1 MSKLNEIFIRIAN
14 TSYLYMIMLL
24 AAPWSSSAAQ
34 EYEDGRQLEYKT
46 RAIGNSWIGPVGKH
60 MQNHITDIEVFDDGT
75 VRTRSPWDEGGN
87 RYAEYKDG
95 QFVRRLSSST
105 ANSKVA
111 VDLDGNTW
119 TIENYYGRFLDI
131 SANHG
136 GSAATDRWRID
147 PIPEGDDAPYI
158 KSSDGRE
165 IRLIADP
172 SAIGINKVT
181 GELLVADNTEAQN
194 IKIFDI
200 SGQGEPVLKGTFGV
214 EGGIY
219 AGPNP
224 GAKDDPLKFNGIT
237 GVGTDV
243 EGNIYVSLDG
253 FPGSQS
259 EGGGADLR
267 AFSPDG
273 TLRWRMVGLMF
284 VRAASVDPLS
294 GGTDI
299 YCPFTL
305 YRVDYS
311 KEPDHNMNDWTDV
324 ALTIDPFKYPDD
336 PRLVGAVNTALA
348 IVNVNG
354 NKYMFSTDMYNE
366 PLFVHRFDGHIA
378 VPVAVIT
385 AGYGW
390 NGDEV
395 IKFRWKHN
403 RGRPATPRWMWV
415 DRNGDGLA
423 QEEEFELFELGA
435 PAERNFVRGI
445 SIDREGGILLSG
457 DHGYWYLPVNYFD
470 QHGNP
475 QYSAESIRRIEGTG
489 YNPRA
494 MKWLDDIDVMVTGEG
509 NHSHMSNIHVY
520 DNWSDPG
527 NRSRRYTIT
536 PPLPSTH
543 HDPVGGA
550 FNLTADNGYLYISYS
565 VEAGPNTAYRGE
577 VLVYRLSDGGYMG
590 YITPGPEVGEYSGWI
605 DMRQATYAYAR
616 PNGERIITV
625 EEDGVGKVLIY
636 EWCPPGEECMFECA
650 TEVDSVVVSP
660 SEIVLD
666 GLQTGTLQAM
676 VYPDTV
682 CFDKVFW
689 YSLNDS
695 IVSTDNK
702 GVITSTG
709 VGSTWIRVVSEQ
721 QPGVSDSSLVT
732 VNYVAVTGIIFA
744 RDSMVLQIGESVFPE
759 VNFVPD
765 NAINRKLR
773 WESSDGAVVSVDQ
786 NGKVTGLT
794 EGTAILTATSEDGGY
809 SDSCLVEVIAVP
821 VNGIEFDPG
830 YAGIWVGDSLRPGFE
845 IFPGN
850 AGNKEVLFE
859 ITDTSVAQVDSTGMV
874 WGLSP
879 GRTNL
884 IVTTVDGGFIDSC
897 VIHVPE
903 ENEYANLDIGNPCGK
918 GSMKVSSDLIYTVKG
933 SGTDIWHSSDEFHFA
948 YRKQTGNTVMIARV
962 KSMTNTDGWAKSGV
976 MIRESLK
983 SGSRHAMMVITPS
996 NGFSFQRRTGTD
1008 GPSDHTTPG
1017 GGHTAPAWVKII
1029 REGNIFSGYRSVDGK
1044 SWVLVGSE
1052 QIEMAEEIHAGLAVT
1067 SHSGDCRL
1075 NTSVFDYVVLS
1086 DNIDTVLHLP
1096 SSDATLSDLT
1106 VDGTTIDG
1114 FDPDELYYEVTVTD
1128 EVSVIPVVGA
1138 TATHE
1143 NAYVEIFQP
1152 DSLPGTATV
1161 HVIAEDGEKEL
1172 TYTINFSLI
1181 THTGIIKSNTVV
1193 LYPNP
1198 AGDYVILLI
1207 SSGNER
1213 EASINIY
1220 DISGAL
1226 QYSMQSVL
1234 LPGDNSIHLDLSS
1247 LDQGLYLLEA
1257 GDKIK
1262 STMKLL
1268 IQR

>member
-1 MSKLNEIFIRIAN
+1 MSKPNEIFISIAR
-14 TSYLYMIMLL
+14 TCLCMIMILP
-24 AAPWSSSAAQ
+24 ASWNFSAAQ
-34 EYEDGRQLEYKT
+34 EYVDGQQLEYKT
-46 RAIGNSWIGPVGKH
+46 RAIGNSWIGRVGRH

-75 VRTRSPWDEGGN
+75 VRTSSPWDEGGN
-87 RYAEYKDG
+87 RYAEYRDG
-95 QFVRRLSSST
+95 EFVRRLSSST
-105 ANSKVA
+105 ADSKVA
-111 VDLDGNTW
+111 VDLEGNTW

-136 GSAATDRWRID
+136 GPETADRWRID

-200 SGQGEPVLKGTFGV
+200 SGQGEPVLTGTFGV

-237 GVGTDV
+237 GVGTDA

-267 AFSPDG
+267 AFNPDG

-284 VRAASVDPLS
+284 VRAASVDPIS

-324 ALTIDPFKYPDD
+324 ALTIDPFRYPDD

-348 IVNVNG
+348 IVNVDG

-403 RGRPATPRWMWV
+403 RGRPTTPRWMWV
-415 DRNGDGLA
+415 DRNGDGIA

-457 DHGYWYLPVNYFD
+457 DYGYWYLPVNYFD
-470 QHGNP
+470 QYGNP
-475 QYSAESIRRIEGTG
+475 QYTAESIQRIEDTG

-494 MKWLDDIDVMVTGEG
+494 IKWLDDIDVMVAGEG
-509 NHSHMSNIHVY
+509 SHSHMSHVHVY
-520 DNWSDPG
+520 DNWSDPE
-527 NRSRRYTIT
+527 NRSRRYTIDT
-536 PPLPSTH
+536 PSPSTH

-550 FNLTADNGYLYISYS
+550 FNLTADNGYIYISYS

-577 VLVYRLSDGGYMG
+577 VLVYSLKDGAYMG
-590 YITPGPEVGEYSGWI
+590 YITPGPEVGGYSGWI

-636 EWCPPGEECMFECA
+636 EWCPPGEDCGFECT
-650 TEVDSVVVSP
+650 TEVDSLLVSP
-660 SEIVLD
+660 SEIILD
-666 GLQTGTLQAM
+666 GLHTDTLQAV

-695 IVSTDNK
+695 VVNVDSK

-709 VGSTWIRVVSEQ
+709 VGTTWVKVVSEQ
-721 QPGVSDSSLVT
+721 QPGMSDSCLVT
-732 VNYVAVTGIIFA
+732 VNYVAVTGINFMG
-744 RDSMVLQIGESVFPE
+744 DSLVLPVGESAFPQ
-759 VNFVPD
+759 VNFMPE
-765 NAINRKLR
+765 NAINRKLN
-773 WESSDGAVVSVDQ
+773 WESSDGTVVSVDQ
-786 NGKVTGLT
+786 SGKVTGLK
-794 EGTAILTATSEDGGY
+794 EGSAILKATSDDGGHF
-809 SDSCLVEVIAVP
+809 DEFFIQVIPVP
-821 VNGIEFDPG
+821 VTGILFDPG
-830 YAGIWVGDSLRPGFE
+830 YAGIWVGDSLRPDFG
-845 IFPGN
+845 IFPDN

-859 ITDTSVAQVDSTGMV
+859 ITHPEIASVDSSGMV

-879 GRTNL
+879 GKTTL
-884 IVTTVDGGFIDSC
+884 VVKTVDGGHTDTCI
-897 VIHVPE
+897 IHVPE
-903 ENEYANLDIGNPCGK
+903 EHEYANLDIGNPCGK
-918 GSMKVSSDLIYTVKG
+918 GSMEVSADMHYTVRG
-933 SGTDIWHSSDEFHFA
+933 NGLDIWHSSDEFHFA
-948 YRKQTGNTVMIARV
+948 YRKHSGNTVMIARV
-962 KSMTNTDGWAKSGV
+962 RSMTNTDGWAKSGV
-976 MIRESLK
+976 MIRESIK
-983 SGSRHAMMVITPS
+983 AGSRHAMMVITPA
-996 NGFSFQRRTGTD
+996 NGFSFQRRTDTD
-1008 GPSDHTTPG
+1008 SPSEHTTPG
-1017 GGHTAPAWVKII
+1017 GGHNVPAWVKII
-1029 REGNIFSGYRSVDGK
+1029 REDNTFSGYRSDDGK
-1044 SWVLVGSE
+1044 NWALVGSE
-1052 QIEMAEEIHAGLAVT
+1052 YIEMADEIHAGLAVT
-1067 SHSGDCRL
+1067 AHTGDCRL
-1075 NTSVFDYVVLS
+1075 NTSVFDYVHLS
-1086 DNIDTVLHLP
+1086 GNIDTVPLLP
-1096 SSDATLSDLT
+1096 SSDATLADLT
-1106 VDGTTIDG
+1106 VDGTAVEG
-1114 FDPDELYYEVTVTD
+1114 FDPAILNYEHLLPENTTD
-1128 EVSVIPVVGA
+1128 IPVVDA
-1138 TATHE
+1138 VTADE
-1143 NAYVEIFQP
+1143 NAVMEVTQA
-1152 DSLPGTATV
+1152 DSPAGTAKVLVT
-1161 HVIAEDGEKEL
+1161 AEDGETVL
-1172 TYTINFSLI
+1172 TYTINFSII
-1181 THTGIIKSNTVV
+1181 TSAGIINRNTFV
-1193 LYPNP
+1193 LFPNP
-1198 AGDYVILLI
+1198 AGNYVTLLLE
-1207 SSGNER
+1207 SGIETKVD
-1213 EASINIY
+1213 INIY
-1220 DISGAL
+1220 DMTGTL
-1226 QYSMQSVL
+1226 QYTMQSFL
-1234 LPGDNSIHLDLSS
+1234 MPGDNSVIIDLGN
-1247 LDQGLYLLEA
+1247 LGPGIYLLEA
-1257 GDKIK
+1257 GDKTK
-1262 STMKLL
+1262 VRRKLM
-1268 IQR
+1268 IHR

>member
-1 MSKLNEIFIRIAN
+1 MSIKKLSIKAFKTGVVLI
-14 TSYLYMIMLL
+14 MILM
-24 AAPWSSSAAQ
+24 APWSFSAAQ
-34 EYEDGRQLEYKT
+34 EYVEGQQLEYRT
-46 RAIGNSWIGPVGKH
+46 RATGNSWIGPVGRH

-75 VRTRSPWDEGGN
+75 VRTRSLWDEGGN
-87 RYAEYKDG
+87 RCTEYRDG
-95 QFVRRLSSST
+95 EFIRRVSCT
-105 ANSKVA
+105 ANSKIT
-111 VDLDGNTW
+111 VDLEGNTW

-131 SANHG
+131 HANHG
-136 GSAATDRWRID
+136 GHDATGRWRVD

-200 SGQGEPVLKGTFGV
+200 SGQKEPELTGTFGV

-237 GVGTDV
+237 GVGTDA
-243 EGNIYVSLDG
+243 EGNIYVSMDG

-267 AFSPDG
+267 SFNPDG
-273 TLRWRMVGLMF
+273 SLRWRMVGLMF
-284 VRAASVDPLS
+284 VRAATVDPVS
-294 GGTDI
+294 GGSDI
-299 YCPFTL
+299 YCPFTI

-311 KEPDHNMNDWTDV
+311 KEPGNNMADWTDV
-324 ALTIDPFKYPDD
+324 ALTINPFKYPDD

-366 PLFVHRFDGHIA
+366 PLFVHRFDGYIA

-390 NGDEV
+390 NGDEF

-403 RGRPATPRWMWV
+403 RGRPSTPRWMWV
-415 DRNGDGLA
+415 DRNGDGHA
-423 QEEEFELFELGA
+423 QKDEFELFELGA

-470 QHGNP
+470 QFGNP

-509 NHSHMSNIHVY
+509 SHSHMNHVHVY
-520 DNWSDPG
+520 DNWSDPE
-527 NRSRRYTIT
+527 NRSRRYTINT
-536 PPLPSTH
+536 PPPSTH

-550 FNLTADNGYLYISYS
+550 FNLTADNGYFYVSYS
-565 VEAGPNTAYRGE
+565 VEAGPNTSYRGE
-577 VLVYRLSDGGYMG
+577 VLVYRLEDGAYMG
-590 YITPGPEVGEYSGWI
+590 YIAPGPEVGGYSGWI

-636 EWCPPGEECMFECA
+636 EWCPPGEDCSFDCT
-650 TEVDSVVVSP
+650 TEVDSVVLSR
-660 SEIVLD
+660 SEIFLE
-666 GLQTGTLQAM
+666 GYQTDTLQAV

-689 YSLNDS
+689 YSLDDS
-695 IVSTDNK
+695 IVIVDNK
-702 GVITSTG
+702 GVITSAG
-709 VGSTWIRVVSEQ
+709 VGTTWVKAVSEQ
-721 QPGVSDSSLVT
+721 QPGVSDSCRVT
-732 VNYVAVTGIIFA
+732 VNYVAVSGINFGV
-744 RDSMVLQIGESVFPE
+744 DSLVVETGESLFPE
-759 VNFVPD
+759 VYFIPD
-765 NAINRKLR
+765 NAINRKLS
-773 WESSDGAVVSVDQ
+773 WESSDENIVSVDQ

-794 EGTAILTATSEDGGY
+794 EGTAMLTATSDDGGH
-809 SDSCLVEVIAVP
+809 SDSCVVKVIAVP
-821 VNGIEFDPG
+821 VTRIKFDPG
-830 YAGIWVGDSLRPGFE
+830 YAGIWVGDSLKPGFM
-845 IFPGN
+845 IFPAN
-850 AGNKEVLFE
+850 AGNKDVLFE
-859 ITDTSVAQVDSTGMV
+859 IDDPGIARVDSNGMV

-884 IVTTVDGGFIDSC
+884 VVTTVDGGFVDTC

-903 ENEYANLDIGNPCGK
+903 EDEFANLDIGNPCGK
-918 GSMKVSSDLIYTVKG
+918 GSMEVSAELEYTVRG
-933 SGTDIWHSSDEFHFA
+933 NGVDIWHSSDEFHFA
-948 YRKQTGNTVMIARV
+948 YRKNSGNTIVIARV
-962 KSMTNTDGWAKSGV
+962 RSMTNTDGWAKSGV

-983 SGSRHAMMVITPS
+983 AGSRHAMMVITPS
-996 NGFSFQRRTGTD
+996 NGFSFQRRSETD
-1008 GPSDHTTPG
+1008 SPSDHTTPG
-1017 GGHTAPAWVKII
+1017 GGHRVPAWVKII
-1029 REGNIFSGYRSVDGK
+1029 REGNTFSGYRSADGK
-1044 SWVLVGSE
+1044 TWTLVGSE
-1052 QIEMAEEIHAGLAVT
+1052 NIDMADEIHAGLAVT
-1067 SHSGDCRL
+1067 AHTNDCRL
-1075 NTSVFDYVVLS
+1075 NTSVFDWVVVS
-1086 DNIDTVLHLP
+1086 DNIDTVLVFP

-1106 VDGTTIDG
+1106 VDGITVEGFGPDVLVYEYSLPEDTTD
-1114 FDPDELYYEVTVTD
+1114 V
-1128 EVSVIPVVGA
+1128 PVVDAG
-1138 TATHE
+1138 TSDE
-1143 NAYVEIFQP
+1143 NAVMEIMQA
-1152 DSLPGTATV
+1152 DSPSGTATV
-1161 HVIAEDGEKEL
+1161 VVTAEDGETEL

-1181 THTGIIKSNTVV
+1181 TYTGIISGDTVV

-1198 AGDYVILLI
+1198 AENHITLLLK
-1207 SSGNER
+1207 SFNER
-1213 EASINIY
+1213 QVDINIY
-1220 DISGAL
+1220 DISGSL
-1226 QYSMQSVL
+1226 QYSIQSAL
-1234 LPGDNSIHLDLSS
+1234 LPGDNSIHLDLGS
-1247 LDQGLYLLEA
+1247 LGPGMYILET

-1262 STMKLL
+1262 TRMKLL
-1268 IQR
+1268 IHR

>member
-1 MSKLNEIFIRIAN
+1 MSKPNELFIRLAR
-14 TSYLYMIMLL
+14 TCLCMIMILPAL
-24 AAPWSSSAAQ
+24 WSFSAAQ
-34 EYEDGRQLEYKT
+34 EYVEGLQLDYKT
-46 RAIGNSWIGPVGKH
+46 RAIGNSWIGPVGRH

-87 RYAEYKDG
+87 RYAEYRDG
-95 QFVRRLSSST
+95 EFVRRLSSST

-111 VDLDGNTW
+111 TDLEGNTW

-131 SANHG
+131 HANHG
-136 GSAATDRWRID
+136 GHDATERWRID

-172 SAIGINKVT
+172 SAIGINKAT

-200 SGQGEPVLKGTFGV
+200 SGQGEPVLTGTFGV

-219 AGPNP
+219 AGPTP

-237 GVGTDV
+237 GVGTDA

-267 AFSPDG
+267 AFNPDG

-324 ALTIDPFKYPDD
+324 ALTIDPFRYPDD

-403 RGRPATPRWMWV
+403 RGRPSTPRWMWV
-415 DRNGDGLA
+415 DRNGDGIA

-457 DHGYWYLPVNYFD
+457 DHGYWYLPVNGFD
-470 QHGNP
+470 PHGNP

-494 MKWLDDIDVMVTGEG
+494 MKWLDDIDVMVAGEG
-509 NHSHMSNIHVY
+509 SHSHMSHVHVY
-520 DNWSDPG
+520 DNWSDPE
-527 NRSRRYTIT
+527 NRSRRYTISA
-536 PPLPSTH
+536 PSPSTH

-550 FNLTADNGYLYISYS
+550 FNLTADNGYIYISYS

-577 VLVYRLSDGGYMG
+577 VLVYSLKDGAYMG
-590 YITPGPEVGEYSGWI
+590 YITPGPEVGGYSGWI

-636 EWCPPGEECMFECA
+636 EWCPPGEECGFECA
-650 TEVDSVVVSP
+650 REVDSVLVSP
-660 SEIVLD
+660 SEIILD
-666 GLQTGTLQAM
+666 GLQTDTLQAL

-695 IVSTDNK
+695 IVSVDNK

-709 VGSTWIRVVSEQ
+709 AGTTWVKAVSEQ
-721 QPGVSDSSLVT
+721 EPGVSDSSLVT
-732 VNYVAVTGIIFA
+732 VTYVAVTGINFGV
-744 RDSMVLQIGESVFPE
+744 DSLVLPIGESVVPE
-759 VNFVPD
+759 INFMPE
-765 NAINRKLR
+765 NAINRRLI
-773 WESSDGAVVSVDQ
+773 WESSDGTVVSVDQ

-794 EGTAILTATSEDGGY
+794 EGTAFIKATSDDGGY
-809 SDSCLVEVIAVP
+809 FDELFIQVIPVP
-821 VNGIEFDPG
+821 VTGIKFDPG
-830 YAGIWVGDSLRPGFE
+830 YAGIWVGDSLRPDYV

-850 AGNKEVLFE
+850 AGNKDVLFE
-859 ITDTSVAQVDSTGMV
+859 IADTYIASADSSGMV
-874 WGLSP
+874 RGLSP
-879 GRTNL
+879 GRTSL
-884 IVTTVDGGFIDSC
+884 IVTTVDGGYADSC

-918 GSMKVSSDLIYTVKG
+918 GSMEVSADLEYTVRG
-933 SGTDIWHSSDEFHFA
+933 NGVDIWHSSDEFHFV
-948 YRKQTGNTVMIARV
+948 YRKNTGNTVMIARV
-962 KSMTNTDGWAKSGV
+962 RSMTNTDGWAKSGV

-996 NGFSFQRRTGTD
+996 NGFSFQRRTETD
-1008 GPSDHTTPG
+1008 SPSDHTTPG
-1017 GGHTAPAWVKII
+1017 GGHRAPGWVKII
-1029 REGNIFSGYRSVDGK
+1029 REGNTFSGYRSADGK
-1044 SWVLVGSE
+1044 NWTLVGSE
-1052 QIEMAEEIHAGLAVT
+1052 YIEMGEEIHAGLAVT
-1067 SHSGDCRL
+1067 AHTSDCRL
-1075 NTSVFDYVVLS
+1075 NTSVFDYVLLS
-1086 DNIDTVLHLP
+1086 GNIDTVPLLP
-1096 SSDATLSDLT
+1096 SSDATLADLT
-1106 VDGTTIDG
+1106 VDGTAVEG
-1114 FDPDELYYEVTVTD
+1114 FDPDILNYEHLLPENTTD
-1128 EVSVIPVVGA
+1128 IPVVDA
-1138 TATHE
+1138 VTADE
-1143 NAYVEIFQP
+1143 NATMNITQVTGIPGVATVEI
-1152 DSLPGTATV
+1152 T
-1161 HVIAEDGEKEL
+1161 AEDSFTKL
-1172 TYTINFSLI
+1172 YYNVNFSIATTINDLEAM
-1181 THTGIIKSNTVV
+1181 TML

-1198 AGDYVILLI
+1198 ASDFIHITIPENTGKQTEV
-1207 SSGNER
+1207 R
-1213 EASINIY
+1213 IY
-1220 DISGAL
+1220 DINGRLKMASQINTLKEGNTARINISQL
-1226 QYSMQSVL
+1226 NEGFY
-1234 LPGDNSIHLDLSS
+1234 I
-1247 LDQGLYLLEA
+1247 LELET
-1257 GDKIK
+1257 DKIYRLK
-1262 STMKLL
+1262 VMIKK
-1268 IQR
+1268 